1 MYCVKIISCTK
12 GGVIRV
18 CHLCGSSASGT
29 SVQEGSLFYK
39 QDLRNKLYTNF
50 YCYSCLENPANKSKI
65 FYDEHPEFSDE
76 EIYMDWSD
84 TDEAY
89 FLGD

>member
-1 MYCVKIISCTK
+1 
-12 GGVIRV
+12 
-18 CHLCGSSASGT
+18 
-29 SVQEGSLFYK
+29 
-39 QDLRNKLYTNF
+39 
-50 YCYSCLENPANKSKI
+50 LENPANKSKI